1 MFEVSMVHNKFQNKV
16 AESEVTLPF
25 CCLLATIL
33 WWWPQQSFA
42 LDNILGWVLCAITT
56 YICMET
62 NGVQHIIRIRTR
74 MMACVWLM
82 LATSLAFM
90 HTWGAPALCA
100 VCMAMSYY
108 LLFRC
113 YQLYDSTV
121 WIYHSFL
128 FLGLGSI
135 FSSVMLFMGILYYI
149 YLIGFLRTLTWRG
162 FWAGILGMATPYWC
176 WAVWCIFTDRT
187 DIIQEFFTSHFVW
200 QPLSWQALANLPVA
214 SLVSMGIVCLFS
226 LVGMIHYLQ
235 TKYNDKIRVRMI
247 LYIYTIQVF
256 LLILYLLLQPDQ
268 YQTTMAL
275 LVVSVSPL
283 IAHYFSLT
291 GSWISN
297 TFFILSLLLCGVMVY
312 YNLWMT
318 SFNI

>member
-1 MFEVSMVHNKFQNKV
+1 MVHNRFQNKV
-16 AESEVTLPF
+16 AESVATMPV
-25 CCLLATIL
+25 CAVLATIL

-42 LDNILGWVLCAITT
+42 LSNILGWALCALTT

-74 MMACVWLM
+74 MMASVWLM

-90 HTWGAPALCA
+90 HPWGAPAICA
-100 VCMAMSYY
+100 VCLVMSYY

-128 FLGLGSI
+128 FLGVGSI
-135 FSSVMLFMGILYYI
+135 FSSAMLFMGILYYL
-149 YLIGFLRTLTWRG
+149 YLIGFLRSLTWRG

-176 WAVWCIFTDRT
+176 WAVWC
-187 DIIQEFFTSHFVW
+187 FFTVKTDMVMEVLSRHLEW
-200 QPLSWQALANLPVA
+200 QPVSWQALVDLPLA
-214 SLVSMGIVCLFS
+214 SQVSIGFVCLLS
-226 LVGMIHYLQ
+226 IVGMIHYLQ
-235 TKYNDKIRVRMI
+235 TKYNDKIHVRMI
-247 LYIYTIQVF
+247 LYIYTLQTF
-256 LLILYLLLQPDQ
+256 LLILYLLLQPCQ

-275 LVVSVSPL
+275 LVASASPL

-291 GSWISN
+291 GSWLSN
-297 TFFILSLLLCGVMVY
+297 IFFILSLLLCGATAY
-312 YNLWMT
+312 FNLWMT

>member
-1 MFEVSMVHNKFQNKV
+1 MVHNRFQNKV
-16 AESEVTLPF
+16 AESVATMPV
-25 CCLLATIL
+25 CAVLATIL

-42 LDNILGWVLCAITT
+42 LSNILGWLLCAFTT

-82 LATSLAFM
+82 LAASLSFM
-90 HTWGAPALCA
+90 HPWGAPAICA
-100 VCMAMSYY
+100 ICLTMSYY

-113 YQLYDSTV
+113 YQLYDSTI

-128 FLGLGSI
+128 FLGVGSI
-135 FSSVMLFMGILYYI
+135 FSSAMLFMGILYYL
-149 YLIGFLRTLTWRG
+149 YLIGFLRSLTWRG

-176 WAVWCIFTDRT
+176 WAIWC
-187 DIIQEFFTSHFVW
+187 FFTNKTDMVMEVLSRHLEW
-200 QPLSWQALANLPVA
+200 QPVSWQALVDLPLA
-214 SLVSMGIVCLFS
+214 SHVSIGFVCLLS
-226 LVGMIHYLQ
+226 IVGMIHYLQ
-235 TKYNDKIRVRMI
+235 TKYNDKIHVRMI
-247 LYIYTIQVF
+247 LYIYTLQTF
-256 LLILYLLLQPDQ
+256 LLILYLLLQPCQ

-275 LVVSVSPL
+275 LVASASPL

-291 GSWISN
+291 GSWLSN
-297 TFFILSLLLCGVMVY
+297 IFFILSLLLCGAMAY
-312 YNLWMT
+312 FNLWMT